1 MLNNF
6 NKNIFFK
13 KIMADT
19 RLYLQVIELLGE
31 KNLKFQ
37 LLFFGFS
44 RKAKKSFFWRLPLH
58 RIQKVENCG
67 NNRQKRGTKR
77 EQLAHYPK
85 SPLHPCFIILALL
98 ILEKQ

>member
-44 RKAKKSFFWRLPLH
+44 RKAKKSFFGGYLYIAFKKWR
-58 RIQKVENCG
+58 IVGITAKKGEQKG
-67 NNRQKRGTKR
+67 N
-77 EQLAHYPK
+77 
-85 SPLHPCFIILALL
+85 S
-98 ILEKQ
+98 